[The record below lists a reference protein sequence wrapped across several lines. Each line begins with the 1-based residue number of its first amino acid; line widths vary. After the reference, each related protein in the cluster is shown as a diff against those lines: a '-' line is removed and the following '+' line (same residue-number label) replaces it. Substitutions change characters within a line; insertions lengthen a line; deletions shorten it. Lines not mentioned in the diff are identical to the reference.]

1 MDARQADLLRKIDPA
16 ELGHRLRAA
25 RVAKGMTQTDLA
37 GADVS
42 VGYVSRIESGHRRPN
57 LQVLTDLCV
66 RLGTPVE
73 QLLMGVAPQE
83 LEQIKLTLDFAELSL
98 ESGQAQAAEAQ
109 AREALEQAEGA
120 SLKELVYRA
129 RFLVARAL
137 EAQGF
142 VDDAVIALET
152 MLSPRVGTVMHI
164 KVGIALSRCYR
175 ESGDFSKA
183 VEVGEMILE
192 QLADTPLD
200 SSDEAVQMAVTLAAA
215 YFERGDTSQAVR
227 VCRKAVTKAEK
238 LESPEAR
245 ASAYWN
251 ASIMEHAQGSVRD
264 AVPLAERALQLLRR
278 GAGRAQ
284 PRTAADAASGMMQLR
299 LDPPQIDEAE
309 KNLAQAAEELMWCSA
324 GPVEIARNDL
334 AIARA
339 HFLKG
344 DVGRRSGDE
353 WSDPRDGAGP
363 RTFRGCGREVARG
376 TGIRGGRPDRSRRSS
391 AYREAVLV
399 LTSIGSD
406 RGAARTVVRVGGSAR
421 GGRRPRRGARRIQ
434 ERRRLDGVAKSADS
448 STEPAG
454 LGKRH

>member
-142 VDDAVIALET
+142 VDDAIIALET

-238 LESPEAR
+238 LESPTAR

-251 ASIMEHAQGSVRD
+251 ASMMEHAQGSVRD
-264 AVPLAERALQLLRR
+264 AIPLAERALQLLAEGQDVRNLAR
-278 GAGRAQ
+278 LRNQLGI
-284 PRTAADAASGMMQLR
+284 MQLR
-299 LDPPQIDEAE
+299 MDPPQIDEAQE
-309 KNLAQAAEELMWCSA
+309 HLRQAALEFEWCSA
-324 GPVEIARNDL
+324 GSVEIARNEL
-334 AIARA
+334 AQAKA

-344 DVGRRSGDE
+344 EVETALVMSGHVHE
-353 WSDPRDGAGP
+353 SVYAQSPM
-363 RTFRGCGREVARG
+363 VAADAKALEG
-376 TGIRGGRPDRSRRSS
+376 QTLAAQGLIEEAKI
-391 AYREAVLV
+391 AYRAALMT
-399 LTSIGSD
+399 LTGIGSD
-406 RGAARTVVRVGGSAR
+406 RGAAQLWFELAGLLEEVGDFDAAR
-421 GGRRPRRGARRIQ
+421 DAY
-434 ERRRLDGVAKSADS
+434 KSAAAS
-448 STEPAG
+448 AG
-454 LGKRH
+454 LRSRPTVRLNQQV

>member
-98 ESGQAQAAEAQ
+98 ESGDAQTAEPQ

-137 EAQGF
+137 EAQGL
-142 VDDAVIALET
+142 VDDAIIELET

-183 VEVGEMILE
+183 VEVGEMTLE

-238 LESPEAR
+238 LESPTAR

-251 ASIMEHAQGSVRD
+251 ASMMEHAQGSVRD
-264 AVPLAERALQLLRR
+264 AIPLAERALAAAGRRTGRSQPGPSAQPARHHAAADGSASDRR
-278 GAGRAQ
+278 GAGDTSARP
-284 PRTAADAASGMMQLR
+284 PRSSSGAAPAR
-299 LDPPQIDEAE
+299 
-309 KNLAQAAEELMWCSA
+309 
-324 GPVEIARNDL
+324 VEIARNEL
-334 AIARA
+334 AQARA

-344 DVGRRSGDE
+344 EVETAQVMSGQVHE
-353 WSDPRDGAGP
+353 
-363 RTFRGCGREVARG
+363 
-376 TGIRGGRPDRSRRSS
+376 
-391 AYREAVLV
+391 
-399 LTSIGSD
+399 SI
-406 RGAARTVVRVGGSAR
+406 
-421 GGRRPRRGARRIQ
+421 
-434 ERRRLDGVAKSADS
+434 
-448 STEPAG
+448 
-454 LGKRH
+454 

>member
-42 VGYVSRIESGHRRPN
+42 VGYVSRIEAGHRRPN

-142 VDDAVIALET
+142 VDDAIISLET

-183 VEVGEMILE
+183 VEVGEMTLE

-238 LESPEAR
+238 LESPTAR

-251 ASIMEHAQGSVRD
+251 ASMLEHAQGSVRD
-264 AVPLAERALQLLRR
+264 AIPLAERALQLLAEGQDSRNLAR
-278 GAGRAQ
+278 L
-284 PRTAADAASGMMQLR
+284 RTQLGMMQLR
-299 LDPPQIDEAE
+299 LDPPQVDEAQVH
-309 KNLAQAAEELMWCSA
+309 LRQAAQELEWCSA
-324 GPVEIARNDL
+324 GPVEVARNDL

-339 HFLKG
+339 YFLQG
-344 DVGRRSGDE
+344 EVGTAQVMSSQIHDTVQTHAPIVAADAKALEGQSFAAAGRVDE
-353 WSDPRDGAGP
+353 AVR
-363 RTFRGCGREVARG
+363 
-376 TGIRGGRPDRSRRSS
+376 

-406 RGAARTVVRVGGSAR
+406 RGAAQLWFELAGLLEEVGDLDAAR
-421 GGRRPRRGARRIQ
+421 DAY
-434 ERRRLDGVAKSADS
+434 KSAAA
-448 STEPAG
+448 STG
-454 LGKRH
+454 LRSRPTVRQNQQV